1 VKPAD
6 LAVEIFY
13 DARRLARHRG
23 NHNARLI
30 NAAHDLLTLA
40 KDTQSLLRKL
50 NLADTVEFERRIAET
65 IAKAERGKT

>member
-23 NHNARLI
+23 NNARLI